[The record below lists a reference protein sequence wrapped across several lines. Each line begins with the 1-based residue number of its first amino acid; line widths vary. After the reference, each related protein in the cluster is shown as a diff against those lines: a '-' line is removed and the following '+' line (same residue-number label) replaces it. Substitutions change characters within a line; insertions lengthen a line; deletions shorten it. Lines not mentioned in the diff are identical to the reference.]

1 MLRMIIA
8 DDHEVVR
15 QSLIQ
20 LLREEFSPAHFEEAE
35 DAQMLIEKVRLA
47 SWDMVITD
55 LAMPGGGGLEA
66 LKAIRKTHA
75 NLPVIVIS
83 TYPAEQYANR
93 VLRAGAQAYVCKDAL
108 PGELLQAVYQIINAT
123 KADPR

>member
-35 DAQMLIEKVRLA
+35 DAQILIEKVRLA
-47 SWDMVITD
+47 SWDLVITD

-66 LKAIRKTHA
+66 LKTIRKTHPS
-75 NLPVIVIS
+75 LPVIVIS
-83 TYPAEQYANR
+83 TYPAEQYAKR
-93 VLRAGAQAYVCKDAL
+93 VLKAGAQAYVCKDTL
-108 PGELLQAVYQIINAT
+108 PGELLQAVHHIINT
-123 KADPR
+123 SKANPL